1 MSTISFNCPNCGKP
15 FRTAASNAGR
25 EGKCPKCTGVVIVPA
40 ADLQPELFADRQ
52 PEPKPEP
59 QPVDVTPVTIGTCPF
74 CSRDMYPSEDILECI
89 SCNTSHH
96 LECWNE
102 HQGCTNRTCTMAP
115 PDRERASYAMPGGGM
130 TLQPAMAMAGTAG
143 AAAIPRTLPG
153 TKTRAEGAMASLVFG
168 ILGFFICGFVF
179 GWMAI
184 SNANKAKKDIAADPE
199 RYSGGGLAT
208 AGLIMGVL
216 DIVLWAAYIASRASG

>member
-1 MSTISFNCPNCGKP
+1 
-15 FRTAASNAGR
+15 
-25 EGKCPKCTGVVIVPA
+25 
-40 ADLQPELFADRQ
+40 
-52 PEPKPEP
+52 
-59 QPVDVTPVTIGTCPF
+59 
-74 CSRDMYPSEDILECI
+74 
-89 SCNTSHH
+89 
-96 LECWNE
+96 
-102 HQGCTNRTCTMAP
+102 
-115 PDRERASYAMPGGGM
+115 M

-184 SNANKAKKDIAADPE
+184 SNANKAKKDIAADPD